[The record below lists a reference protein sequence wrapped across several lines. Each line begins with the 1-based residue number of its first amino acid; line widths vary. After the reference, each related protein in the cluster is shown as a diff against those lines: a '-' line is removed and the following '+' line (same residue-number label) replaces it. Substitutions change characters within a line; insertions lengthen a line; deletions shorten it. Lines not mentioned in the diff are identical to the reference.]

1 MSQASPSRQGNRS
14 NLHSAWARLFARAL
28 AASGVD
34 EVVVSPGSRST
45 PLALAFANE
54 TMLHVTVVIDER
66 SAGFFALGQA
76 RLSGKPTVL
85 LCTSGTA
92 GAHYLP
98 AIIESNQA
106 HIPLLAVTADRP
118 WELQDSGAP
127 QTIDQTKMFGDFV
140 RHAAELGLPDV
151 SALSAVGRIAAQCV
165 AATQYPT
172 PGPVHVNA
180 RFRKPL
186 EPVPL
191 GEPEDWQDEYERWLE
206 RGAPRVSLPT
216 PSCGLDAIE
225 RLVLACR
232 SYERGLL
239 VVGPTQN
246 ARFHNV
252 ALAERFRRALARL
265 ATLSGFPIFAEA
277 PSQARFGDEI
287 RSLAAPG
294 LDAALRAGAFRGHA
308 KPDVLVEIFSPP
320 TSSGYASLAADL
332 VPRLLITEHGF
343 PDPHGTATDVLV
355 GDPLAMLERAAD
367 SLGAARLGRT
377 TTWLDSTVETSR
389 QVERCAEAA
398 SADGLTEAAIARE
411 IVAALPDGAV
421 LSVGNSLPVRDLE
434 AFGGHSSR
442 AFTVLHQRGAS
453 GIDGLIAGA
462 AGARSVHSKRAP
474 VVLVLGDVSAQHDL
488 GSIAALVRVDAPLVV
503 VVVQNGGGRIFEEL
517 PIAGEPTL
525 ARELSNL
532 FVTPPV
538 PRSSESIGLV
548 ESVCAGFGVSFFA
561 ARDRSSFVEALA
573 SASNEPRATVIEA
586 VVVPEDGKARR
597 RAFLASVRGVLE
609 ERKIA

>member
-1 MSQASPSRQGNRS
+1 MSQASPSRQS
-14 NLHSAWARLFARAL
+14 NLHSAWAGLFARAL
-28 AASGVD
+28 AASGVS
-34 EVVVSPGSRST
+34 EVVLSPGSRST

-54 TMLHVTVVIDER
+54 TRLHVTVVIDER

-92 GAHYLP
+92 GAHYFP
-98 AIIESNQA
+98 AIIEASQA

-118 WELQDSGAP
+118 WELQDSSAP
-127 QTIDQTKMFGDFV
+127 QTIDQTKMFGDYV

-151 SALSAVGRIAAQCV
+151 SAFSAVGRIAAQCV
-165 AATQYPT
+165 AASQYPT

-186 EPVPL
+186 EPVL
-191 GEPEDWQDEYERWLE
+191 VGEPEPWQDDFERWME
-206 RGAPRVSLPT
+206 RGAPRVSLPS

-246 ARFHNV
+246 ARFHDA
-252 ALAERFRRALARL
+252 ALAEKFRRALARL
-265 ATLSGFPIFAEA
+265 AKLSGFAIFAEA
-277 PSQARFGDEI
+277 PSQARFGDGMG
-287 RSLAAPG
+287 SLSAPG

-308 KPDVLVEIFSPP
+308 KPEVLVEIFSPP

-332 VPRLLITEHGF
+332 APRLLITEHGY
-343 PDPHGTATDVLV
+343 PDPHGTATEVLI
-355 GDPLAMLERAAD
+355 GDPLTMLERAAD
-367 SLGAARLGRT
+367 SLAAAQLGRT
-377 TTWLDSTVETSR
+377 TTWLDSVVRTSL
-389 QVERCAEAA
+389 QVERCADAA

-421 LSVGNSLPVRDLE
+421 LAVGNSLPVRDLE

-442 AFTVLHQRGAS
+442 AITVLHQRGAS

-462 AGARSVHSKRAP
+462 AGARSVHPKRAP

-488 GSIAALVRVDAPLVV
+488 GSVAALVRVDAPLVV

-517 PIAGEPTL
+517 PIANEPTL
-525 ARELSNL
+525 AHELSDL
-532 FVTPPV
+532 FVTPPM
-538 PRSSESIGLV
+538 PRSSESTGLF
-548 ESVCAGFGVSFFA
+548 ESVCAGFGVSFFV

-573 SASNEPRATVIEA
+573 AASTASRATVIEA
-586 VVVPEDGKARR
+586 VVVPEDGRARR
-597 RAFLASVRGVLE
+597 RAFLAAVRGVLE
-609 ERKIA
+609 EGASS